1 MFVVE
6 PDIWI
11 RQYDW
16 RELIKVEQDALYY
29 LWKEV
34 GEGMGIKDIPESFDA
49 LCEWSWEYE
58 RKHMR
63 YAATN
68 EKVVA
73 PTVDM
78 ILNPLPNFLR
88 PLVRSIVPSLM

>member
-11 RQYDW
+11 RQHDW

-34 GEGMGIKDIPESFDA
+34 GEGMGIKDIPDSFDA
-49 LCEWSWEYE
+49 LCEWS
-58 RKHMR
+58 
-63 YAATN
+63 
-68 EKVVA
+68 
-73 PTVDM
+73 
-78 ILNPLPNFLR
+78 
-88 PLVRSIVPSLM
+88 